1 MCNFFLPFVCP
12 RGKLKSI
19 ADILFDSSVND
30 SLSSEVVLE
39 DQVDRYV
46 SGQVS
51 KYVFNN
57 TPCTQPPSCSFDQ

>member
-1 MCNFFLPFVCP
+1 MGNLSPLLTSVY
-12 RGKLKSI
+12 
-19 ADILFDSSVND
+19 ILFDSSVND